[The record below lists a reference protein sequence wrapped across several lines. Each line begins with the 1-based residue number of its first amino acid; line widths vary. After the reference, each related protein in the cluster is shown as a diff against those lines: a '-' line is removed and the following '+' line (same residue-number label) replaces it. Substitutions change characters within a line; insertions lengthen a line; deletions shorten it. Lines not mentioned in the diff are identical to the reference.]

1 MFFCVLFEGLQTSFK
16 MPLQFSLVYFLVVL
30 LSVNFAHGIKP
41 ANVEIEQLKVLYQ
54 SMSAKLQNVEYENQR
69 LNSEVTR
76 LQTRST
82 SVAFTARLSND
93 TELAAIETVV
103 FDNILLNSG
112 NAYNERN
119 GQFTAPVAGTY
130 QFAVSLTNFGK
141 ESHFAV
147 QKNGNDALS
156 RLYIKSGLTY
166 STSSVVIAH
175 LDAGDIVHVQSQYF
189 PTNLRQGK
197 YSVFSGFLIK

>member
-1 MFFCVLFEGLQTSFK
+1 MTPFIICNRVYLNY
-16 MPLQFSLVYFLVVL
+16 FSLLKSNEIWKGNLFFHC
-30 LSVNFAHGIKP
+30 LSSGG
-41 ANVEIEQLKVLYQ
+41 
-54 SMSAKLQNVEYENQR
+54 
-69 LNSEVTR
+69 T
-76 LQTRST
+76 T
-82 SVAFTARLSND
+82 VAFTARLSND
-93 TELAAIETVV
+93 TELASIETVI
-103 FDNILLNSG
+103 FDNILLNSE

-141 ESHFAV
+141 ESYFALE
-147 QKNGNDALS
+147 KNGHDVLS

-166 STSSVVIAH
+166 STSSVVVAQ
-175 LDAGDIVHVQSQYF
+175 LDVGDIVHVQSQYF

>member
-1 MFFCVLFEGLQTSFK
+1 MFIYFDGFLFL
-16 MPLQFSLVYFLVVL
+16 FSICLKVEITWIISYLLKSYKILKFFTKNGNLVVYFLP
-30 LSVNFAHGIKP
+30 SG
-41 ANVEIEQLKVLYQ
+41 
-54 SMSAKLQNVEYENQR
+54 
-69 LNSEVTR
+69 
-76 LQTRST
+76 ST
-82 SVAFTARLSND
+82 TVAFTARLSND

-166 STSSVVIAH
+166 STSSVVVAH